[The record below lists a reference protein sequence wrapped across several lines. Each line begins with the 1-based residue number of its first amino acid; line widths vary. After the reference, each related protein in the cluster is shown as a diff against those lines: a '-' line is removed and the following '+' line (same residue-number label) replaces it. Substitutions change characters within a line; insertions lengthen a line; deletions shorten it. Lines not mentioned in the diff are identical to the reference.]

1 MQLQAGERRVSLS
14 VREFAGFTLGPVDS
28 RGGYAPW
35 RAQAGTIWHQT
46 LRGEVEATA
55 VPARF
60 EVPLEGVLQEA
71 GWRFHLQGRVD
82 QWLDEPDGQ
91 RRLREVKTVQ
101 RNLPEDEATLRADY
115 PEYWLQAALYQ
126 MLAQTLQPDARFS
139 VELVFVGLR
148 DGFQQVVA
156 LEAGDA
162 ERIVAAQARVLVS
175 FLEERWRA
183 QGRRMGLDVN
193 PAFETLRDGQAEALE
208 ALRQAR
214 ADRQRI
220 VFFEA
225 PTGFGKTGLAW
236 QWALEG
242 LREGAIEH
250 VIYTT
255 GKSTGQ
261 LEVTRQLSQMLGPDS
276 LRFFQMR
283 GRAEQGA
290 GCPVAG
296 CAGPGPHCREQIRA
310 RWAES
315 GLHPLGVFGKD
326 RTVSI
331 DQLRSQ
337 ARESGICP
345 YEIARALLPWADLW
359 VGDFNYVFSPS
370 HRGVFLEQP
379 GFAAR
384 RTLLIVDEGHN
395 LPERVAAACSGGFT
409 LERAVEVEDGL
420 RAIQAPAGLR
430 SPWSLWVEFL
440 EGLEA
445 TEAHS
450 PTVEMEFAAHLEA
463 LAEAVY
469 QVPLDFLEV
478 DPYLLETLWELPSLR
493 QFYENEALEKLLW
506 SPGAGEVRLD
516 CLDAAGEIGRT
527 LGSFGECCIMSATL
541 SPRDAMEAAVGL
553 ETGKARW
560 IQARAPWR
568 EAAYRVAVDTR
579 VDTRY
584 QQREKHFQRT
594 AETVAAFNADRGQP
608 IAVFFPSYRYA
619 ESVRAHLEASQ
630 PGFRVIVQPRGFDL
644 AAQQEWIY
652 EALLL
657 ADALFLV
664 LGGSFAEGVD
674 LLGGRIER
682 AMIVGPALPEV
693 NALQNARLE
702 RQRGQ
707 GREAAFRAV
716 YQVPGIRKVNQALGR
731 LVRAPG
737 QHAAVLLHGQRFAE
751 PAYAALLGFEYQGG
765 REVRD
770 DSEFA
775 AWLEA
780 IHD

>member
-1 MQLQAGERRVSLS
+1 MQLQAGERQVTLS
-14 VREFAGFTLGPVDS
+14 VREFAGFVLGPVDR

-35 RAQAGTIWHQT
+35 RAQAGTLWHQT
-46 LRGEVEATA
+46 LRDAVETTE
-55 VPARF
+55 PTARF
-60 EVPLEGVLQEA
+60 EVPLEGVVQRA
-71 GWRFHLQGRVD
+71 GWRFRLQGRVD
-82 QWLDEPDGQ
+82 QWLAEADGRQ
-91 RRLREVKTVQ
+91 RLREVKTVQ
-101 RNLPEDEATLRADY
+101 RSLPEEPDTLRADY

-126 MLAQTLQPDARFS
+126 VLAETLDPAGQYV

-148 DGFQQVVA
+148 DGFQQVIA
-156 LEAGDA
+156 LEPG
-162 ERIVAAQARVLVS
+162 EAARLVDGQAQLLVG

-183 QGRRMGLDVN
+183 QARRASLEVR
-193 PAFETLRDGQAEALE
+193 PAYEALREGQAEALE
-208 ALRQAR
+208 RLRQAR
-214 ADRQRI
+214 ADRQR
-220 VFFEA
+220 VTFFEA
-225 PTGFGKTGLAW
+225 PTGFGKTGLTW

-250 VIYTT
+250 VIYAT

-261 LEVTRQLSQMLGPDS
+261 LEVTRQLGQMLPPES

-283 GRAEQGA
+283 GRAEQGVA
-290 GCPVAG
+290 CPVAG
-296 CAGPGPHCREQIRA
+296 CAGAGPHCREHIQR
-310 RWAES
+310 RWNES
-315 GLHPLGVFGKD
+315 ELHPLGVFGRD
-326 RTVSI
+326 RTVSTEE
-331 DQLRSQ
+331 LRAR

-345 YEIARALLPWADLW
+345 YEIARSLLAWADLW
-359 VGDFNYVFSPS
+359 VGDFNYVFSPA

-379 GFAAR
+379 GFSAR

-409 LERAVEVEDGL
+409 AERAREAEDGL
-420 RAIQAPAGLR
+420 RAIGAPVGLR
-430 SPWSLWVEFL
+430 SPWGLWVEFL
-440 EGLEA
+440 EGLDA
-445 TEAHS
+445 TDAHS

-478 DPYLLETLWELPSLR
+478 DPALLETLWELPSLR

-506 SPGAGEVRLD
+506 SPRSGEIRLD
-516 CLDAAGEIGRT
+516 CLDASTEIGKT
-527 LGSFGECCIMSATL
+527 LQSFGECLILSATL
-541 SPRDAMEAAVGL
+541 APRDAMTAAVGL
-553 ETGKARW
+553 EAGTACW
-560 IQARAPWR
+560 IEARAPWR
-568 EAAYRVAVDTR
+568 ETAYRVAVDVR

-584 QQREKHFQRT
+584 QQREKHFQTT
-594 AETVAAFNADRGQP
+594 AETVATFNADRGQP

-630 PGFRVIVQPRGFDL
+630 PGFRAIVQPRGFDL

-682 AMIVGPALPEV
+682 VMIVGPALPEV

-702 RQRGQ
+702 RRRIE
-707 GREAAFRAV
+707 GRSAAFRAV

-751 PAYAALLGFEYQGG
+751 SAYAELLGREYQEGTL
-765 REVRD
+765 VRD
-770 DSEFA
+770 AAEFEQ
-775 AWLEA
+775 WLRA
-780 IHD
+780 IND